1 MEVRI
6 ETVREYIAHKHK
18 NLLNTLDSR
27 IVCSMCGRAILA
39 GEKYWKTGRDWKKA
53 SYRSKT
59 FRMKASTIKI
69 YCDGYFDSK
78 GIWVRG
84 CIEKIYCDVDV

>member
-1 MEVRI
+1 M
-6 ETVREYIAHKHK
+6 VREYIASKHSK
-18 NLLNTLDSR
+18 IRSSLESGL
-27 IVCSMCGRAILA
+27 VCSICKRAILA

-59 FRMKASTIKI
+59 SRMKISEIKI

-78 GIWVRG
+78 GIWVSG
-84 CIEKIYCDVDV
+84 CINSIYVDA